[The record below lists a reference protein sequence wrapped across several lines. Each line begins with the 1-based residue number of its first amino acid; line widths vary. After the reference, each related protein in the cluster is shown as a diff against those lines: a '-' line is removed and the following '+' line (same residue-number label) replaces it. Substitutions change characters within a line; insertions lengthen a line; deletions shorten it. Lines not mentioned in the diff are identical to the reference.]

1 VTPMADPK
9 KEPMIGKSSRPTAID
24 YDAPVS
30 GMKLGELIA
39 HLASHGVSREH
50 LKPEVYKPE
59 YHKPEFYKPDY
70 YKPEYYKPDF
80 AKEYKE
86 TVKEKEF
93 TGPVGDPV
101 EELAT
106 RVAEILKNRK

>member
-1 VTPMADPK
+1 MADPK

-80 AKEYKE
+80 AKEDKE